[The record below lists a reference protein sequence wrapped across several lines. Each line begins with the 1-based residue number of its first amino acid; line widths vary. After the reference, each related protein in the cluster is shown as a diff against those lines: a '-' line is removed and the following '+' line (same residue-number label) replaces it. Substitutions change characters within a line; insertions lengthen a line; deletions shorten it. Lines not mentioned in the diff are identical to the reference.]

1 MKNSKTILV
10 AYDLSIASRNALEI
24 AAEIAVNTNS
34 SLFIYHVISASV
46 LTDSEMVYTFS
57 PEEDAKKMNALI
69 KRGVTYLKKRFPG
82 INVNY
87 KIDYGFLIPSI
98 IDKTK
103 EISPWLS
110 VFGVKKRTGLDKVI
124 FGDTCST
131 LIGQL
136 KGGMLV
142 IPMNYRKLDFR
153 LVAYAWDGQSSEV
166 YQLAPLRTL
175 INNGKSKIQAINITH
190 YDEKADKNVQPF
202 KQNLKRMFAGHS
214 VEINQIQGL
223 DKEKEMERV
232 IRKIEPKLTVV
243 FAHHYTTWQKIFHK
257 RFSRKIFK
265 FIKSP
270 MLVISEKN

>member
-24 AAEIAVNTNS
+24 AAELAARTNS
-34 SLFIYHVISASV
+34 ALFIYHVISASV

-82 INVNY
+82 VPVNY

-103 EISPWLS
+103 EINPWLS

-136 KGGMLV
+136 RGGMLV
-142 IPMNYRKLDFR
+142 IPMNYRKLDLR
-153 LVAYAWDGQSSEV
+153 LIAYAWDGLTSEV
-166 YQLAPLRTL
+166 YHLGALRTML
-175 INNGKSKIQAINITH
+175 NTGKSKIMAINITH
-190 YDEKADKNVQPF
+190 YDEKAEKNTQSF
-202 KQNLKRMFAGHS
+202 KQNLKRMFVGHT
-214 VEINQIQGL
+214 VEVSQTQGL
-223 DKEKEMERV
+223 DKEKELERV
-232 IRKIEPKLTVV
+232 IRKIEPKMTVV
-243 FAHHYTTWQKIFHK
+243 FAHHYPTWQKIFHK

-270 MLVISEKN
+270 MLVVSEKN